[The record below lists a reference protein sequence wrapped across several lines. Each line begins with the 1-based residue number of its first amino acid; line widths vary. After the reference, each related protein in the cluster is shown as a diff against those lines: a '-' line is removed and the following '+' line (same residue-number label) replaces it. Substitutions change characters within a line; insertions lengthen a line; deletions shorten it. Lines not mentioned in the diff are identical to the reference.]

1 MDKFWQLLADSVITQ
16 GLITLTLILT
26 TCYLVVFGRAVPA
39 ELWAADGLVIGY
51 FFGAK
56 QQQFISRLR

>member
-16 GLITLTLILT
+16 GLITLALVIT
-26 TCYLVVFGRAVPA
+26 TCYMVIAARPVPA

-56 QQQFISRLR
+56 QQLITSRLR